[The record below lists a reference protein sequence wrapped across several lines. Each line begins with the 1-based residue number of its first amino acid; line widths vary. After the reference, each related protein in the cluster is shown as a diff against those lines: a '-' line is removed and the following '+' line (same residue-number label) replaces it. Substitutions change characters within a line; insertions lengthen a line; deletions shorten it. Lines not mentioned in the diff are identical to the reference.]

1 LISSGLK
8 HYPQIKFQGDEKML
22 WNPVLKKSY
31 KNRPEER
38 VRLQFVDF
46 LIFEA
51 GFSKNKIAFE
61 SPVSLPGDKSA
72 SRSDVICYDED
83 FKPLLL
89 VECKAPSIQLDEKT
103 AIQIARYNSEI
114 DAPFLM
120 VTNGL
125 RDFWFESSGNEIT
138 FLENPTT
145 RFSSTTE
152 TKRNFEYWQGRGFA
166 GSIEE
171 PIVQQW
177 ITENCNQLLVQTS
190 NPAHF
195 IDFEG
200 TEPDLQLSN
209 FYQILL
215 INEQTR
221 LAVSLTSTP
230 FGATKFNAI
239 LNQGGQN
246 VGLLSASL
254 DIIASDQLENTMIQ
268 NANGIKMVDLVDEV
282 GFEFLKSIKDL
293 AQPISLLM
301 MGK

>member
-1 LISSGLK
+1 MISPALH
-8 HYPQIKFQGDEKML
+8 HYPQIRFEGNEKKL
-22 WNPVLKKSY
+22 WNPVLKKTY
-31 KNRPEER
+31 KHRPEER
-38 VRLQFVDF
+38 VRLKFVDY
-46 LIFEA
+46 LIHEA

-61 SPVSLPGDKSA
+61 SPVSLPGDKSS
-72 SRSDVICYDED
+72 SRSDVICFDDD

-103 AIQIARYNSEI
+103 AVQIARYNSEI

-125 RDFWFESSGNEIT
+125 RDFWFESSGDVIS
-138 FLENPTT
+138 FLEIPPTN
-145 RFSSTTE
+145 FSQAIE
-152 TKRNFEYWQGRGFA
+152 FQREFNYWQERGFA

-177 ITENCNQLLVQTS
+177 LVENCNQLFVGNS
-190 NPAHF
+190 NPTRF

-200 TEPDLQLSN
+200 TEPELQLSS
-209 FYQILL
+209 FYQVLL

-230 FGATKFNAI
+230 FGATKLNAI
-239 LNQGGQN
+239 LNQSGQN
-246 VGLLSASL
+246 IGLLSASL

-268 NANGIKMVDLVDEV
+268 NANGIKMVDLVEEV
-282 GFEFLKSIKDL
+282 GFDFLKSIKEL

-301 MGK
+301 MS

>member
-1 LISSGLK
+1 MISSGLK
-8 HYPQIKFQGDEKML
+8 HYPQTRFQSEEKML

-31 KNRPEER
+31 KQRPEER
-38 VRLQFVDF
+38 VRLKFVDY
-46 LIFEA
+46 LIHEV

-61 SPVSLPGDKSA
+61 SPVSLPGDKSS
-72 SRSDVICYDED
+72 SRSDVICYDDD
-83 FKPLLL
+83 FRPFLL
-89 VECKAPSIQLDEKT
+89 VECKASSIQLDEKV
-103 AIQIARYNSEI
+103 AFQIARYNSEI
-114 DAPFLM
+114 GAPFLM

-125 RDFWFESSGNEIT
+125 RDFWFETKKDEVI
-138 FLENPTT
+138 FLEKPPST
-145 RFSSTTE
+145 FSSS
-152 TKRNFEYWQGRGFA
+152 KNIVRDFDYWQKRGFA
-166 GSIEE
+166 GTIDE
-171 PIVQQW
+171 PVVQQW
-177 ITENCNQLLVQTS
+177 ISENCNQLLFQTS

-195 IDFEG
+195 IDFDG

-209 FYQILL
+209 FYQVLL

-268 NANGIKMVDLVDEV
+268 NANGIKMVDLVEEV
-282 GFEFLKSIKDL
+282 GFEFLKSINDL

-301 MGK
+301 LT

>member
-1 LISSGLK
+1 MISPSHH
-8 HYPQIKFQGDEKML
+8 HYPQIRFEGNEKKL
-22 WNPVLKKSY
+22 WNPVLKKTY
-31 KNRPEER
+31 KHRPEER
-38 VRLQFVDF
+38 VRLQFVEY
-46 LIFEA
+46 LILEA

-61 SPVSLPGDKSA
+61 SPVTLPGDKSS
-72 SRSDVICYDED
+72 SRSDVICYDNE

-120 VTNGL
+120 VTNGF
-125 RDFWFESSGNEIT
+125 RDFWFESSGDEIT
-138 FLENPTT
+138 FLENPPTQL
-145 RFSSTTE
+145 SSTAE
-152 TKRNFEYWQGRGFA
+152 TKRDFKYWQERGFA

-177 ITENCNQLLVQTS
+177 IAENCNQLLVQTS

-209 FYQILL
+209 FYQVLL

-230 FGATKFNAI
+230 FGATKLNAI

-268 NANGIKMVDLVDEV
+268 NSNGIKMVDLVEEV
-282 GFEFLKSIKDL
+282 GFEFMKSIKDL

-301 MGK
+301 MG

>member
-1 LISSGLK
+1 
-8 HYPQIKFQGDEKML
+8 ML

-38 VRLQFVDF
+38 VRLQFVDY

-61 SPVSLPGDKSA
+61 SPVSLPGDKSS

-114 DAPFLM
+114 DAPYLM

-125 RDFWFESSGNEIT
+125 RDFWFESSGDEIT
-138 FLENPTT
+138 FLENPPT
-145 RFSSTTE
+145 RFSSTEE
-152 TKRNFEYWQGRGFA
+152 TKRDFEHWQERGFA

-171 PIVQQW
+171 LIAQQW
-177 ITENCNQLLVQTS
+177 ITENCNQLFVENS

-200 TEPDLQLSN
+200 TEPDLQLPN
-209 FYQILL
+209 FYQVLL

-230 FGATKFNAI
+230 FGATKLNAI

-254 DIIASDQLENTMIQ
+254 DIIASDQLENTIIQ
-268 NANGIKMVDLVDEV
+268 NANGIKMMDLVEEI
-282 GFEFLKSIKDL
+282 GFDFLKSIKDL
-293 AQPISLLM
+293 AQPISLLIKKSSS
-301 MGK
+301 GYF